1 MVRDSER
8 WEGEVCFRGMI
19 ASVIDTHLTP
29 LAALAPSPPQ
39 ARAER
44 EQVGAS
50 D

>member
-29 LAALAPSPPQ
+29 LAALAPSPP
-39 ARAER
+39 A
-44 EQVGAS
+44 GAGGEGTGRRF
-50 D
+50 